1 MCLNP
6 GDIIG
11 GHYQIDRELGNGGFG
26 RTYLAK
32 EMRLPNNPL
41 CVVKEIKPLSN
52 DPSVLQ
58 DVEERFN
65 REANALYYL
74 GKHDQVPQLF
84 GYFEEKGRFYLVQQY
99 IEGHDLSQELTV
111 GRQLSEDESIDL
123 LKGILEVLKV
133 VHEQNIIHR
142 DIKPSNLIRRKQD
155 GKIVLIDFGAV
166 KEISTLA
173 VNPSGQVGTTKVIGT
188 QGYMPLEQ
196 ARSRPQL
203 SSDIYAV
210 GMIGIQAVTGLN
222 PSCHIPTDGNGEILW
237 RTWAPQASPELN
249 DILDKMVRQDCKE
262 RYQSAAEVFEI
273 LQALAGQKHAPP
285 TPAPSINKVS
295 PAPGGH
301 NRTPSTQKSSS
312 LELVRQA
319 AIAGS
324 GSWLLAIAL
333 FSLISTIWISAAFWL
348 LILGGLIFGVFAK
361 KWRFFEKTRFFITA
375 VIATGATF
383 VFLPQNF
390 KNWNLFE
397 ALPQILV
404 VIVSLA
410 IVAGL
415 FAFILMTIN
424 QVFQEHS

>member
-210 GMIGIQAVTGLN
+210 GMIGIQAVTGRN
-222 PSCHIPTDGNGEILW
+222 PLANLGS
-237 RTWAPQASPELN
+237 
-249 DILDKMVRQDCKE
+249 
-262 RYQSAAEVFEI
+262 
-273 LQALAGQKHAPP
+273 AGQ
-285 TPAPSINKVS
+285 
-295 PAPGGH
+295 PG
-301 NRTPSTQKSSS
+301 
-312 LELVRQA
+312 
-319 AIAGS
+319 
-324 GSWLLAIAL
+324 
-333 FSLISTIWISAAFWL
+333 
-348 LILGGLIFGVFAK
+348 AK
-361 KWRFFEKTRFFITA
+361 
-375 VIATGATF
+375 
-383 VFLPQNF
+383 
-390 KNWNLFE
+390 
-397 ALPQILV
+397 
-404 VIVSLA
+404 
-410 IVAGL
+410 
-415 FAFILMTIN
+415 
-424 QVFQEHS
+424 